1 MKIPHNYFL
10 VKPKLMVCFQTSK
23 LEVLGVQ
30 LRGLRVFNLC
40 LVESNLV
47 CFENDLVL
55 QYRRNDTNLS

>member
-1 MKIPHNYFL
+1 
-10 VKPKLMVCFQTSK
+10 MVCFQTSK

-40 LVESNLV
+40 LFESNLV